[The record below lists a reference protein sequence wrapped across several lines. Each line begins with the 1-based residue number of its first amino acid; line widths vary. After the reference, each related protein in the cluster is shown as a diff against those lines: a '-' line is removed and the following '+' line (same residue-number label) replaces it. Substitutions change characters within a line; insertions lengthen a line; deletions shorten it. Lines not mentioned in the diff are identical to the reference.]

1 MQIKRVMKLYNNK
14 DAPKRSDTNYNP
26 YYKFSFIYMDIVH
39 NINAITQWVDLDQSG
54 DNTTCVH
61 GGFGEKGSGLTGRI
75 TGKPG
80 ISKGDQI
87 MITSDVSII
96 RPRVYVCRHNI
107 HKRPQGVGKEGT
119 NEASMLCE

>member
-1 MQIKRVMKLYNNK
+1 MKLYNNK
-14 DAPKRSDTNYNP
+14 DAPKRGDTNYNP
-26 YYKFSFIYMDIVH
+26 DYKFGFIYMYIVH

-54 DNTTCVH
+54 DNNTCVH

-96 RPRVYVCRHNI
+96 RPRVYVCRHKI
-107 HKRPQGVGKEGT
+107 HKRPPGVGKEGT

>member
-39 NINAITQWVDLDQSG
+39 NINAITQWVDLDQSS
-54 DNTTCVH
+54 DNTTCIH

-75 TGKPG
+75 TG
-80 ISKGDQI
+80 
-87 MITSDVSII
+87 
-96 RPRVYVCRHNI
+96 NL
-107 HKRPQGVGKEGT
+107 
-119 NEASMLCE
+119 A